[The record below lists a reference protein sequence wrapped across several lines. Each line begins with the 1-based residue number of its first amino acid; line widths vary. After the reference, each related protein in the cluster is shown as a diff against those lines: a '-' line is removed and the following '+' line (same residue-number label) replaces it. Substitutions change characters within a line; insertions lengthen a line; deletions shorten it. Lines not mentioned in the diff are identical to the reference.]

1 MKNRIFLIE
10 ESLNEFAKRGRKPKI
25 KKMRN
30 IYTNPEFKDEQDIE
44 PALGEPEEIEIDNI
58 NDPEIFDKIDASD
71 MENGDEIEINDETDD
86 DYAELKLTLRNELLI
101 PEVDREYLEFSLKND
116 PEHTIIS
123 GVPMAEL
130 KKDNAFLFKGED
142 GGFKKIYVKDIMIEE

>member
-10 ESLNEFAKRGRKPKI
+10 ESLNDFTKKERKPKV
-25 KKMRN
+25 KKMRD
-30 IYTNPEFKDEQDIE
+30 IYMNNEFRDESEMGLARD
-44 PALGEPEEIEIDNI
+44 PEEIEMDNI

-71 MENGDEIEINDETDD
+71 MENSDEIEIKDETDD

-116 PEHTIIS
+116 PERTIIL
-123 GVPMAEL
+123 GMPMAEL

-142 GGFKKIYVKDIMIEE
+142 GGYKKIFVKDIIIEE